1 MNNRTKRTNP
11 ESMLYRAILEL
22 ETPEE
27 CYNFFMDLCT
37 MAELKAMEQRFE
49 VAKLLDDGMI
59 YSDIL
64 TATGASSATISRV
77 NRSLNDYGTGAY
89 RTVFQRLQ
97 EKKK

>member
-1 MNNRTKRTNP
+1 MVKIGKKEKNDQ
-11 ESMLYRAILEL
+11 LYKAILQL
-22 ETPEE
+22 KTTEE
-27 CYNFFMDLCT
+27 CYDFFMDLCT

-49 VAKLLDDGMI
+49 VARLLNEGMI

-89 RTVFQRLQ
+89 KELFKRLE
-97 EKKK
+97 EKK